1 VRSRAT
7 QRGSCR
13 PEDPLSQRPIRH
25 EVRVDGQIS
34 HTYCFVDALML
45 PFGLRGGRVEIRSDS
60 PSGSEVR
67 ALVTEESVEGSLP
80 AAVVSFGAARAEDGP
95 TLKTFCPYLNAFPS
109 RTDYERWAER
119 TPQAETVA
127 LSMEEAF
134 DLARNWISLPARSS
148 GGTCR
153 C

>member
-1 VRSRAT
+1 
-7 QRGSCR
+7 
-13 PEDPLSQRPIRH
+13 
-25 EVRVDGQIS
+25 
-34 HTYCFVDALML
+34 M
-45 PFGLRGGRVEIRSDS
+45 LRGGTVEIRSDS

-67 ALVTEESVEGSLP
+67 TLVTVEGVEGSLP
-80 AAVVSFGAARAEDGP
+80 AAVVSFSAARAEDGP
-95 TLKTFCPYLNAFPS
+95 TLKTLCPYPNAFHS
-109 RTDYERWAER
+109 RADYERWSER

-134 DLARNWISLPARSS
+134 DLARNLISLPARSS